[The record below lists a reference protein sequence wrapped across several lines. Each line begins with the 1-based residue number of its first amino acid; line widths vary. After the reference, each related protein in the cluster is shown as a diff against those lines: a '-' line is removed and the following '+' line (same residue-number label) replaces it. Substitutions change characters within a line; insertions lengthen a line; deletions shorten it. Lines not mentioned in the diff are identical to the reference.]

1 MSATQS
7 QHAEASL
14 PLEDIP
20 PHEKSIAKAASI
32 IGIGL
37 SAISALYSLVL
48 IFRSGFTPLTYWA
61 MFLTLYGLC
70 IWYANYRDVQKN

>member
-1 MSATQS
+1 MSGTQS

-14 PLEDIP
+14 PLEEIP
-20 PHEKSIAKAASI
+20 QHEQSIAKAASI
-32 IGIGL
+32 IGLGL
-37 SAISALYSLVL
+37 TALSTLCSLVL

-70 IWYANYRDVQKN
+70 IWYANYRDVPRD